1 MRRWFAL
8 SAIGHD
14 RPGIVADLAQ
24 FIYEN
29 GCNLEDS
36 SMSRLGSEFA
46 VLLLL
51 SSTEADAEHRL
62 SSGAKRLEW
71 EKRLTVFLRPLEG
84 EPMRARP
91 YGVTSYEAQASGLD
105 KAGIVARV
113 ARCLADQ
120 EANILEMYTEV
131 LPAAESG
138 TPLYRMT
145 ISIDVPNRVTE
156 PELRQKLE
164 EVASSLQIEVILKRR
179 G

>member
-1 MRRWFAL
+1 MRKWFAL

-14 RPGIVADLAQ
+14 RPGIVADLAH

-29 GCNLEDS
+29 GCTLEDS

-51 SSTEADAEHRL
+51 SSTEADAERRL
-62 SSGAKRLEW
+62 SAGAKRLEW
-71 EKRLTVFLRPLEG
+71 EKRLTIFMRPLEG
-84 EPMRARP
+84 EPMRGKP
-91 YGVTSYEAQASGLD
+91 YGVTSYEVQASGLD

-120 EANILEMYTEV
+120 EANILEMFTEV

-138 TPLYRMT
+138 TPLYRMS
-145 ISIDVPNRVTE
+145 ISIDVPNRVAE
-156 PELRQKLE
+156 AELRR
-164 EVASSLQIEVILKRR
+164 EVEAVAAGLHIEVILKRKV
-179 G
+179 

>member
-14 RPGIVADLAQ
+14 RPGIVADLAE
-24 FIYEN
+24 FIYES

-51 SSTEADAEHRL
+51 SSTDPEAESRL
-62 SSGAKRLEW
+62 PAGAKRLEW
-71 EKRLTVFLRPLEG
+71 EKRLAVFIRPLEG
-84 EPMRARP
+84 EPLRGKP
-91 YGVTSYEAQASGLD
+91 YGVTTYEVQASGLD
-105 KAGIVARV
+105 KAGIVAKV

-120 EANILEMYTEV
+120 EANILEMSTEV

-138 TPLYRMT
+138 TPVYRMS
-145 ISIDVPNRVTE
+145 IVIDVPGRV
-156 PELRQKLE
+156 PEADLRSRLE
-164 EVASSLQIEVILKRR
+164 KVACDLHIEVILSRK
-179 G
+179 